1 VGFVTPE
8 KQKRPLSSDQKRAR
22 SIILITVVVIAVL
35 ALGVGW
41 LATSIGAPL
50 WLAIGLVVVIA
61 AVVGLF
67 MFLELS

>member
-1 VGFVTPE
+1 MAPE
-8 KQKRPLSSDQKRAR
+8 KQKRPLTSDQKRAR
-22 SIILITVVVIAVL
+22 SIILITAAVIAVL

-50 WLAIGLVVVIA
+50 WLAVGLVVVVG

-67 MFLELS
+67 VFLELS

>member
-1 VGFVTPE
+1 
-8 KQKRPLSSDQKRAR
+8 
-22 SIILITVVVIAVL
+22 VL

-50 WLAIGLVVVIA
+50 WLAIGLVVVIG

>member
-1 VGFVTPE
+1 VTPE
-8 KQKRPLSSDQKRAR
+8 KQKRPLTSDQKRAR

>member
-1 VGFVTPE
+1 MTPE
-8 KQKRPLSSDQKRAR
+8 KQKRPLTSDQKRAR